1 MEKDLKGYQ
10 LIELLDIKSLLP
22 DYSDKADEDKEAKEV
37 RDKAIAKIYDAIA
50 KKLFN
55 EYHIKKGDATYDFL
69 EIEFYYFDKGHR
81 DYITY
86 PRTISKGNWFF
97 HNSGMDLSFESWS
110 EIGFEKTSEAG
121 ENFFGGILIRSLV
134 KDDKTATIGPLKCC
148 WKLFDSFCAFERK
161 VDELPVIERKPV
173 ETKHDIYRTVRYIR
187 YDKDKAAK
195 DYGFKNIES
204 YEKHLELPYRYFIKC
219 PVLIELKNAP
229 YIKEIQYSAQPWK
242 TGSKEEKVS

>member
-134 KDDKTATIGPLKCC
+134 KDGNNAIIGPLNSC
-148 WKLFDSFCAFERK
+148 WGLFDIFSAFEPNPN
-161 VDELPVIERKPV
+161 ELPIIERKSV
-173 ETKHDIYRTVRYIR
+173 ENQFEIFKSQRWIP
-187 YDKDKAAK
+187 YDDKKIQK
-195 DYGFKNIES
+195 DYGGNIDS
-204 YEKHLELPYRYFIKC
+204 YKDHLSKLYRYYVKRQ
-219 PVLIELKNAP
+219 VLIKDKSKLYK
-229 YIKEIQYSAQPWK
+229 AQPWK
-242 TGSKEEKVS
+242 TGSEEEKVS